1 MKRRLAIPVP
11 HRRGFLT
18 GVAGL
23 FGTASLGGCDKLA
36 ESAWGTKTLKL
47 GEDANLYVQRLLL
60 TQTSLAREFSESDI
74 STWFK
79 PNGTVDPDDKPYKA
93 LAAKK
98 FSGFKLR
105 IDGLVEH
112 PQTLSLAD
120 LRTLPART
128 QITRHDCVEGW
139 SAIGKWTGVPLS
151 ALLDKAGLKPQ
162 ARYIVFHCA
171 DTMEL
176 AEGGDTEEPA
186 ADDAAPA
193 GDQKAEG
200 GTDDRSADAA
210 DPNTTGDT
218 EKTAG
223 AGTADADAP
232 GGTPIRYY
240 ESIDLTDAFHPQT
253 IIAYDMNGK
262 PLPVSNGAPLRLRVE
277 RQLGY
282 KQAKY
287 IMRIEV
293 ADSLAKFGQG
303 NGGYWEDNGYE
314 WYAGI

>member
-1 MKRRLAIPVP
+1 MTRRLSIPSP
-11 HRRGFLT
+11 HRRGFLA

-23 FGTASLGGCDKLA
+23 FGTASLGGCDKIA
-36 ESAWGTKTLKL
+36 DSAWGTRTLRA

-60 TQTSLAREFSESDI
+60 KPTSLAREFSEADI
-74 STWFK
+74 SKWFK
-79 PNGTVDPDDKPYKA
+79 PNGTIDPEDTPYKA
-93 LAAKK
+93 LAAKN
-98 FSGFKLR
+98 FSAYTLR
-105 IDGLVEH
+105 VDGLVET
-112 PQTLSLAD
+112 PLDLSLEE
-120 LRTLPART
+120 LRKMAART

-139 SAIGKWTGVPLS
+139 SAIGKWSGVPL
-151 ALLDKAGLKPQ
+151 AEVLNKAKLKPQ

-171 DTMEL
+171 DTMEY
-176 AEGGDTEEPA
+176 APADEAA
-186 ADDAAPA
+186 ADGDANASDGAAPA
-193 GDQKAEG
+193 GK
-200 GTDDRSADAA
+200 
-210 DPNTTGDT
+210 
-218 EKTAG
+218 
-223 AGTADADAP
+223 
-232 GGTPIRYY
+232 PIRYY

-253 IIAYDMNGK
+253 ILAYDMNGK

-293 ADSLAKFGQG
+293 ADTLAHVGQG